1 MSDERTRA
9 EYYEEHKDDPDEWG
23 EPEPAKPRRRRAS
36 MVSVRLAPEEIVIIR
51 TAADERGMS
60 VSEFLRSTALNA
72 AQHHRDQLVI
82 LPVIAPSSQHQPGVD
97 VRMLAVPRD
106 ADISKIGETPSVSE
120 ELAVV

>member
-23 EPEPAKPRRRRAS
+23 EPQPAKPRRRRAS

-60 VSEFLRSTALNA
+60 VSEFLRSTALSA
-72 AQHHRDQLVI
+72 AQRHRDQLFIFPIVI
-82 LPVIAPSSQHQPGVD
+82 PSSQHQPGVN
-97 VRMLAVPRD
+97 VRVLAAPRD
-106 ADISKIGETPSVSE
+106 ADISKIGETPRGSE
-120 ELAVV
+120 KLAAV